1 MRPSPLIYQK
11 IWQYLSEKEKKKNG
25 HGENDDY
32 IDIDIINVDFS
43 LPRDTSKKSGVEVES
58 SRKMRLCKIEE
69 KSPLSNSQKEDIFL
83 FTEALPKCSQTYRIH
98 QNIA

>member
-1 MRPSPLIYQK
+1 MLTSPYLEILLRNQK
-11 IWQYLSEKEKKKNG
+11 
-25 HGENDDY
+25 
-32 IDIDIINVDFS
+32 
-43 LPRDTSKKSGVEVES
+43 GVEVES